1 MRERPA
7 ARGGHMDDE
16 FTARY
21 YQFHSLYEMPS
32 ESVDDAIFFLAAGL
46 DNGKCM
52 PKDVT
57 RQDGTVVLDDE
68 ETLKRVHATLDEWH
82 REWDLT
88 NTNSEESAS
97 SDA

>member
-1 MRERPA
+1 MSDA
-7 ARGGHMDDE
+7 

-32 ESVDDAIFFLAAGL
+32 KDIDEAIFFLAAGL
-46 DNGKCM
+46 DNGNLM
-52 PKDVT
+52 PQDVT
-57 RQDGTVVLDDE
+57 RSDGTVVLDDA

-88 NTNSEESAS
+88 NTTSEESTG
-97 SDA
+97 